1 MAKTTRS
8 RSAERLV
15 DILVEL
21 HLNGV
26 VNRSALMEKF
36 KITERTVYRDLN
48 ALSPIVEHT
57 GNGLY
62 RLIHSSQSPGGQGLH
77 HSLANFMN
85 ADSFFP
91 ERNAEFW
98 QKLETR
104 VDENHILILGNEAE
118 HTVQRDIR
126 RYLAKI
132 EKSIKNHNVCQIVYK
147 SKTRLINPYK
157 LINKKNIWYLLAT
170 ENGRLKSFSLSQI
183 SWFDIQTTTF
193 IPEENAR
200 ELLEKSLDPWV
211 SEDTFAVKIF
221 IKNNIS
227 HYFLRRDLLPE
238 QELLEEQ
245 HGGVTLRCQAAHE
258 NQILPLLFYWLP
270 NIQIL
275 EPSWLKEKLIRTLE
289 NYLAKESSAPNQVI
303 SIT

>member
-1 MAKTTRS
+1 MAKSTRS

-62 RLIHSSQSPGGQGLH
+62 RLIHSAQSPGGQGLH
-77 HSLANFMN
+77 HTIANFLN

-91 ERNAEFW
+91 ERNTEFW
-98 QKLETR
+98 QRLETR

-118 HTVQRDIR
+118 HTVERDIR
-126 RYLAKI
+126 RYLSKI

-147 SKTRLINPYK
+147 GKTRLINPYK
-157 LINKKNIWYLLAT
+157 LINNKNIWYLQAT
-170 ENGRLKSFSLSQI
+170 ENSRLKSFSLSQI
-183 SWFDIQTTTF
+183 SWFDIQQKTF
-193 IPEENAR
+193 TPEENALG
-200 ELLEKSLDPWV
+200 LLEKKPRSV
-211 SEDTFAVKIF
+211 GVGRHFRSEIF
-221 IKNNIS
+221 IKDTIS
-227 HYFLRRDLLPE
+227 HYFMRRDLLPE
-238 QELLEEQ
+238 QELVGEQ
-245 HGGVTLRCQAAHE
+245 HNGVTLRCQAAHE

-275 EPSWLKEKLIRTLE
+275 EPNWLKEKLLKTLE
-289 NYLAKESSAPNQVI
+289 NYLAVERTADNHVI

>member
-15 DILVEL
+15 DILLEL

-26 VNRSALMEKF
+26 INRSALMEKF
-36 KITERTVYRDLN
+36 NITERTVYRDLN

-62 RLIHSSQSPGGQGLH
+62 RLIHSAQSPGGQGLH
-77 HSLANFMN
+77 HTLANFLN

-98 QKLETR
+98 EKLENR
-104 VDENHILILGNEAE
+104 VDENHILILANEAE
-118 HTVQRDIR
+118 HTAERDIR
-126 RYLAKI
+126 RHLSNI
-132 EKSIKNHNVCQIVYK
+132 EKSIKNCNFCQIVYK
-147 SKTRLINPYK
+147 GKTRLINPYK
-157 LINKKNIWYLLAT
+157 LINKKNIWYLQAT
-170 ENGRLKSFSLSQI
+170 ENSRLKSFSLSQI
-183 SWFDIQTTTF
+183 RWLDIQKRTF
-193 IPEENAR
+193 TPDENVIG
-200 ELLEKSLDPWV
+200 LLEKNLDPWV
-211 SEDTFAVKIF
+211 SEDTFEVKIF
-221 IKNNIS
+221 IKDNIS
-227 HYFLRRDLLPE
+227 HYFLRRDLLPA

-245 HGGVTLRCQAAHE
+245 HDGVTLRCQAAHE

-275 EPSWLKEKLIRTLE
+275 EPAWLKEKLVKTLE
-289 NYLAKESSAPNQVI
+289 GYLAGSAATV
-303 SIT
+303 TG

>member
-15 DILVEL
+15 DILLEL

-26 VNRSALMEKF
+26 INRSALMEKF
-36 KITERTVYRDLN
+36 NITERTVYRDLN

-77 HSLANFMN
+77 HTLANFLN

-98 QKLETR
+98 EKLETR
-104 VDENHILILGNEAE
+104 VDDNHILILANEAE
-118 HTVQRDIR
+118 HTVKRDIR
-126 RYLAKI
+126 RHLSNI
-132 EKSIKNHNVCQIVYK
+132 EKSIKNCNVCQIVYK
-147 SKTRLINPYK
+147 GKTRLIHPYK
-157 LINKKNIWYLLAT
+157 LINKKNIWYLQAT
-170 ENGRLKSFSLSQI
+170 ENSQLKSFSLSQI
-183 SWFDIQTTTF
+183 RWLDIQKTTF
-193 IPEENAR
+193 TPDEHVIG
-200 ELLEKSLDPWV
+200 LLEKSLDPWV
-211 SEDTFAVKIF
+211 SENTFEVKIF
-221 IKNNIS
+221 IRDNIS
-227 HYFLRRDLLPE
+227 HYFLRRDLLPA
-238 QELLEEQ
+238 QELLGEQ
-245 HGGVTLRCQAAHE
+245 QDGVTLRCQAAHE

-275 EPSWLKEKLIRTLE
+275 EPAWLKEKLVKTLE
-289 NYLAKESSAPNQVI
+289 GYLAGSTAPV
-303 SIT
+303 TG

>member
-1 MAKTTRS
+1 MANSTRS

-62 RLIHSSQSPGGQGLH
+62 RLIHTAQSTYGQGLH
-77 HSLANFMN
+77 HTISNFLN
-85 ADSFFP
+85 ADNFFP
-91 ERNAEFW
+91 ERNTDFW
-98 QKLETR
+98 QKLESR
-104 VDENHILILGNEAE
+104 VDENHILILGNDAE

-126 RYLAKI
+126 RHLSKI
-132 EKSIKNHNVCQIVYK
+132 EKSIKNRNVCQIVYK
-147 SKTRLINPYK
+147 GKTRLINPYK
-157 LINKKNIWYLLAT
+157 LINQKNIWYLQAT
-170 ENGRLKSFSLSQI
+170 ENSRLKSFPLSQI
-183 SWFDIQTTTF
+183 SWLDIQKSTF
-193 IPEENAR
+193 MPEEHVI
-200 ELLEKSLDPWV
+200 ELLEKRLDPWV
-211 SEDTFAVKIF
+211 SESTFEVKVF
-221 IKNNIS
+221 INRNIS
-227 HYFLRRDLLPE
+227 HYFQRRNLLPE
-238 QELLEEQ
+238 QELLGEES
-245 HGGVTLRCQAAHE
+245 GGVTLRCLAAHE

-275 EPSWLKEKLIRTLE
+275 EPVWLKEKFVKTLE
-289 NYLAKESSAPNQVI
+289 AYLAQESAP
-303 SIT
+303 